1 MAIGWEDVRAAVE
14 SRPAARVAEAVRSRA
29 AVAVV
34 LREAAAGLE
43 ILFIRRAEHPDDP
56 WSGQMAFPGGRAE
69 PGDADL
75 AHTALRETLEETGID
90 LRRDAELLG
99 PLDEVRAMARL
110 RPMDL
115 AITPFV
121 FRLRAAVEPAL
132 SDEVR
137 SLHWLSLDELVNPEL
152 RSTMEYAH
160 RDAVLRFPCLR
171 VQDLVIWGLTYRMF
185 LGLLERMGLPP
196 ATAAPIA
203 AEAASAATGTAPLP
217 GTSAAGGG
225 GGKG

>member
-1 MAIGWEDVRAAVE
+1 MAITWEDIRGAVG
-14 SRPAARVAEAVRSRA
+14 SRPAARVGEAVGSRA
-29 AVAVV
+29 AVAAI
-34 LREAAAGLE
+34 LREGEDGLDL
-43 ILFIRRAEHPDDP
+43 LFIRRAEHPDDP

-75 AHTALRETLEETGID
+75 LATAIRETLEETAID
-90 LRRDAELLG
+90 LARDAEALG
-99 PLDEVRAMARL
+99 PLDEVRAMARM

-121 FRLRAAVEPAL
+121 FRLRAPIAPVL

-137 SLHWLSLDELVNPEL
+137 SLHWLALDDLVRPDL
-152 RSTMEYAH
+152 RSTMDYTH

-171 VQDLVIWGLTYRMF
+171 VRDLVIWGLTYRMF

-196 ATAAPIA
+196 ATAAPVA
-203 AEAASAATGTAPLP
+203 AEAASAATDSTPVAGA
-217 GTSAAGGG
+217 SAASDGARRR
-225 GGKG
+225 